1 MQELIVESNAP
12 KPSEEKKKRVRS
24 NSIPIKAYFRACVRN
39 WYWFVISVIVCASV
53 MFLRSKSQTE
63 TYQASTLI
71 MTMSDASLGSSTQ
84 SRTFS
89 DLGVVKPHN
98 NLPNEIYKIKNVT
111 VMEEVV
117 KALGL
122 NVQYYGHVYLRDV
135 NIYKHSPVQVTPL
148 NNIESN
154 YSVTVKPTS
163 TTEFEFTVDG
173 GKQWKRAKFGNKVN
187 TVHGPVAITKTPRF
201 NANYVGYTVIAR
213 FYTTA
218 SMAAKLKASVNAS
231 MVDKASDVINV
242 THTSDN
248 VELSKDVLN
257 ALIIAYNNEGIK
269 DKNRVAQSTE
279 DFIAGRIDGISRDLS
294 GVDSRI
300 AQLKSASAP
309 VVMYS
314 DPSSGQKFQE
324 SAADATV
331 QLNIASAI
339 RSQLAGT
346 AEGQL
351 LPANT
356 GIAEGGIER
365 QISAY
370 NDAVLKYQKLAT
382 GATAESPVMQD
393 LTKSLASM
401 RANIMQS
408 LNNYIGTLSVKS
420 SQAQAQKAQAV
431 SSMQQV
437 PGHEKAINEVTR
449 QQHVKEQ
456 LFLYLLNKREE
467 NALQMAITEPNAKV
481 IEAASGSSVPLSPS
495 TPKSVMAGILAG
507 LMIPAAILY
516 IIYWILSL
524 DTTIHSRHDVE
535 ELTAIPIIGEIPSKK
550 HDQKNEEI
558 VVSENSRDRIAEALR
573 IVRTNLDFIVKEE
586 PGRGTIIQFT
596 STMPNEGKSFLT
608 LNLALTYAHVDKK
621 VAVVDLDLRKGRFS
635 DYVGIDAPVG
645 VSAYLNGK
653 ISDVEDII
661 HKGVHHNN
669 LDIVAL
675 GSIPPNP
682 TGLLLSDNLKKLLE
696 ELRARYD
703 YILLDTVPF
712 GMVADASLI
721 NRLVDITLYV
731 IRDGKI
737 DKKYLLD
744 LEKMNNEKKFHNLGI
759 IINDI
764 KVDAKN
770 YGYGN
775 YGYGY
780 GYGHEMTRYDY
791 YENPREAKERKK
803 KEKKRQ
809 KATAG
814 DGK

>member
-1 MQELIVESNAP
+1 MQEIIEESKTP
-12 KPSEEKKKRVRS
+12 EKGSEQKKRVRS
-24 NSIPIKAYFRACVRN
+24 NGIPIKAFFRACMRN
-39 WYWFVISVIVCASV
+39 WYWFVISTIVCASI
-53 MFLRSKSQTE
+53 MFLKSKSETE
-63 TYQASTLI
+63 RYMASTLI

-98 NLPNEIYKIKNVT
+98 NLPNEIYKLKNVT

-122 NVQYYGHVYLRDV
+122 NVQYYGHVYMRDV
-135 NIYKHSPVQVTPL
+135 NIYKNSPVQVTPL
-148 NNIESN
+148 NNIETN
-154 YSVTVKPTS
+154 YSITVVPTS
-163 TTEFEFTVDG
+163 VNEFEFTVDKS
-173 GKQWKRAKFGNKVN
+173 KQRKRAKFGNKVN
-187 TVHGPVAITKTPRF
+187 TPYGPVAITKTPKFTAR
-201 NANYVGYTVIAR
+201 YVGYTVVAR
-213 FYTTA
+213 MYSSA
-218 SMAAKLKASVNAS
+218 SMAARLKGSLNAE
-231 MVDKASDVINV
+231 MVDKTSDVIKV

-279 DFIAGRIDGISRDLS
+279 DFIASRIDGISKDLS

-324 SAADATV
+324 NAADANM
-331 QLNIASAI
+331 QLSIATAVRSHLASA
-339 RSQLAGT
+339 G
-346 AEGQL
+346 EGQL
-351 LPANT
+351 LPSNT
-356 GIAEGGIER
+356 GIADAGIEK
-365 QISAY
+365 QISSY
-370 NDAVLKYQKLAT
+370 NDAVLKYQKISA

-393 LTKSLASM
+393 LTKSLTSM
-401 RANIMQS
+401 RANINQS
-408 LNNYIGTLSVKS
+408 LNNYISTLSVKS

-449 QQHVKEQ
+449 QQNVKEQ

-481 IEAASGSSVPLSPS
+481 IEAASGSPVPLAPN
-495 TPKSVMAGILAG
+495 TPRSVMAGILVG

-516 IIYWILSL
+516 IIYWIFSL

-535 ELTAIPIIGEIPSKK
+535 EITAIPIVGEIPCKK
-550 HDQKNEEI
+550 HDQRNEEI
-558 VVSENSRDRIAEALR
+558 VVTENSRDRIAEALR
-573 IVRTNLDFIVKEE
+573 IVRTNLDFVVQEK
-586 PGRGTIIQFT
+586 PGRATVIQLT

-608 LNLALTYAHVDKK
+608 LNLALTYAHVDKR

-645 VSAYLNGK
+645 VSAFLNGK
-653 ISDVEDII
+653 ISDVDDII
-661 HKGVHHNN
+661 HKGIKHKN

-682 TGLLLSDNLKKLLE
+682 TALLMSDKLNEMME
-696 ELRARYD
+696 ELRKRYD
-703 YILLDTVPF
+703 FILLDTVPF

-721 NRLVDITLYV
+721 NRIVDITLYV

-737 DKKYLLD
+737 DKKFLYDLD
-744 LEKMNNEKKFHNLGI
+744 KMNNEKKFRNLGI

-780 GYGHEMTRYDY
+780 GYGYEMSQYDY
-791 YENPREAKERKK
+791 YESPKAAKERRK
-803 KEKKRQ
+803 KEKQ
-809 KATAG
+809 EAKA
-814 DGK
+814 KL